1 MDTCN
6 VSIEDCK
13 LPINNY
19 NNHNNYNSLDN
30 DENNWSKKKYL
41 NCLFTIILSTLIA
54 GKILYYLLFD
64 ILLK

>member
-1 MDTCN
+1 MNTSN

-19 NNHNNYNSLDN
+19 NENNYDENN
-30 DENNWSKKKYL
+30 YDENNWSKKKYI
-41 NCLFTIILSTLIA
+41 NCAFTIILATLIA

-64 ILLK
+64 VLLK